1 MKKRILVVAQE
12 TALRAKIARVLQAAG
27 YAVELAANEK
37 RAIEMAAHGEMD
49 AAIAVPGPS
58 LAGLAM
64 ARELRDAVPKMI
76 VLADRA
82 GDIVR
87 LGRSLPGVDVFL
99 SQPLNEQ
106 ELLRR
111 LAQPIVSQGAAN
123 DDTAPAILRLEGGG
137 SLDIAGRTFLDAEG
151 RELPLTRAESLL
163 LAAFA
168 RSPGRV
174 LSRDQL
180 RHAVAGHG
188 AEPYDRSID
197 MHVARLR
204 RKIEP
209 DPKAPR
215 FILTVPGDGYKFVA
229 RQQSADAG
237 RGAVGGERVERRLT
251 VADVSGAG
259 EQAAPVLALPNNP
272 SIAVMAFQN
281 MSGDPL
287 QDYFADG
294 MAEDIITALSR
305 MRWLFVIARNSTFTY
320 KGRAVDVKQVGREL
334 GVRYVLE
341 GSVRKSANRVRISV
355 QLIDA
360 STGVHLWADRFESA
374 LDDIFDLQD
383 KVTASV
389 VCAIAPK
396 LEQAETARAT
406 RKPTQSLDA
415 YDYFLRG
422 MASFHQWTREDVRE
436 ALRLFYRAVELDP
449 AFAAAYGAA
458 AQCYANRKANGYMTD
473 RAQEIAEAARLARR
487 AVALGKDDAFA
498 LSSGGNALAYVVGD
512 VEGGTSCID
521 RALTLNPNL
530 AAAWYYSAW
539 VRMFLGEPDV
549 AIEHLARAI
558 RLSPL
563 DPRVGLMQT
572 AMAFAH
578 FFAGHHDEASSWADR
593 AVRDAPDFVA
603 ATYISAASHALAGRL
618 EIAQRTMARA
628 RQFDPARRISDLKD
642 EIPLRRPQDY
652 ARLAEG
658 LGKAGLPT

>member
-1 MKKRILVVAQE
+1 MRKRILVVAQE

-27 YAVELAANEK
+27 YAVELAASEK
-37 RAIEMAAHGEMD
+37 RAIEVAAHGKMD
-49 AAIAVPGPS
+49 AAIAVLGPS
-58 LAGLAM
+58 LTGLAM

-82 GDIVR
+82 DDIVR
-87 LGRSLPGVDVFL
+87 LARSLPGVDAFL

-123 DDTAPAILRLEGGG
+123 DETAPAILRIEGGG
-137 SLDIAGRTFLDAEG
+137 SLDMAGRTFLDAEG

-197 MHVARLR
+197 MHVTRLR

-209 DPKAPR
+209 DPKTPR
-215 FILTVPGDGYKFVA
+215 FILTVSGAGYKFVA
-229 RQQSADAG
+229 RPQ
-237 RGAVGGERVERRLT
+237 RGAVGTTRP
-251 VADVSGAG
+251 A
-259 EQAAPVLALPNNP
+259 LALPDKP
-272 SIAVMAFQN
+272 SIAVLPFEN
-281 MSGDPL
+281 MSGDPE

-294 MAEDIITALSR
+294 MVEDVITALSR

-341 GSVRKSANRVRISV
+341 GSVRKSASRVRVSG

-360 STGVHLWADRFESA
+360 STGAHLWADRFESA

-383 KVTASV
+383 QVTASV
-389 VCAIAPK
+389 LCAIAPK
-396 LEQAETARAT
+396 LEQAEIARAT
-406 RKPTQSLDA
+406 RKPTESLNA
-415 YDYFLRG
+415 YDCFLRG
-422 MASFHQWTREDVRE
+422 MASFHRWMREDVNE
-436 ALRLFYRAVELDP
+436 ALRLFYRAIELDP
-449 AFAAAYGAA
+449 DFAAAHGAA
-458 AQCYANRKANGYMTD
+458 AQCYANRKANGSMTD

-487 AVALGKDDAFA
+487 AVALGGDDAFA

-512 VEGGTSCID
+512 VEGGTGCID
-521 RALTLNPNL
+521 RALALNPNL
-530 AAAWYYSAW
+530 AAAWYYGAW
-539 VRMFLGEPDV
+539 VRIFLGEPDV
-549 AIEHLARAI
+549 AVEHLARAI

-578 FFAGHHDEASSWADR
+578 FFAGRHDEASSWADR

-628 RQFDPARRISDLKD
+628 RQFDPARRISNLED

-658 LGKAGLPT
+658 LGKAGLPM

>member
-1 MKKRILVVAQE
+1 MRKRILVVAQE

-27 YAVELAANEK
+27 YAVELAASEK
-37 RAIEMAAHGEMD
+37 RAIEVAAHGEMD
-49 AAIAVPGPS
+49 AAIAVLGPS
-58 LAGLAM
+58 LTGLAM

-82 GDIVR
+82 DDIVR
-87 LGRSLPGVDVFL
+87 LARSLPGVDAFL

-123 DDTAPAILRLEGGG
+123 DETAPAILRIEGGG
-137 SLDIAGRTFLDAEG
+137 SLDMAGRTFLDAEG
-151 RELPLTRAESLL
+151 RELPLTRAESSL

-197 MHVARLR
+197 MHVTRLR

-215 FILTVPGDGYKFVA
+215 FILTVSGAGYKFVA
-229 RQQSADAG
+229 RPQ
-237 RGAVGGERVERRLT
+237 RGAVGTTRP
-251 VADVSGAG
+251 A
-259 EQAAPVLALPNNP
+259 LALPDKP
-272 SIAVMAFQN
+272 SIAVLPFEN
-281 MSGDPL
+281 MSGDPE

-294 MAEDIITALSR
+294 MVEDVITALSR

-341 GSVRKSANRVRISV
+341 GSVRKSASRVRVSG

-360 STGVHLWADRFESA
+360 STGAHLWADRFESA

-383 KVTASV
+383 QVTASV
-389 VCAIAPK
+389 LCAIAPK
-396 LEQAETARAT
+396 LEQAEIARAT
-406 RKPTQSLDA
+406 RKPTESLNA
-415 YDYFLRG
+415 YDCFLRG
-422 MASFHQWTREDVRE
+422 MASFHRWMREDVNE
-436 ALRLFYRAVELDP
+436 ALRLFYRAIELDP
-449 AFAAAYGAA
+449 DFAAAHGAA
-458 AQCYANRKANGYMTD
+458 AQCYANRKANGSMTD

-487 AVALGKDDAFA
+487 AVALGGDDAFA

-512 VEGGTSCID
+512 VEGGTGCID
-521 RALTLNPNL
+521 RALALNPNL
-530 AAAWYYSAW
+530 AAAWYYGAW
-539 VRMFLGEPDV
+539 VRIFLGEPDV
-549 AIEHLARAI
+549 AVEHLARAI

-578 FFAGHHDEASSWADR
+578 FFAGRHDEASSWADR

-618 EIAQRTMARA
+618 EISQRTMTRA
-628 RQFDPARRISDLKD
+628 RQFDPARRISNLKD

-658 LGKAGLPT
+658 LGKAGLPM